1 MRHKGTIAAFPPL
14 AEKLP
19 QKGSKR
25 VAQRYEPRMAVQI
38 QEEAENLIAFML
50 ERDAQR
56 RREDEEI
63 KRRLRRLT
71 GLSQRAHAKGGAQS
85 EIAPAQGDFV
95 AR

>member
-1 MRHKGTIAAFPPL
+1 
-14 AEKLP
+14 
-19 QKGSKR
+19 

-71 GLSQRAHAKGGAQS
+71 GLSQRAHAKGGGAQS